1 MNDIQSLGRDLQ
13 TQSETRSVASPLRI
27 ELAKMLG
34 LVAPV
39 TMTADQCAIWLA
51 SAEEALQ
58 GIRASEVSEVSMEV
72 RRLIT
77 RHSQIVPKISD
88 LVAERRSVRSRI
100 RQREKEDSEL
110 RALPRPKPHIA
121 DRDRRNFGPGDWA
134 ELNIWLESQGSKA
147 RYRSDGTRYFPGSAT

>member
-1 MNDIQSLGRDLQ
+1 
-13 TQSETRSVASPLRI
+13 
-27 ELAKMLG
+27 MLT

-39 TMTADQCAIWLA
+39 TMSADQQALWLA
-51 SAEEALQ
+51 SAVDTMRD
-58 GIRASEVSEVSMEV
+58 IRASEVAEVSMEV
-72 RRLIT
+72 RRSIT

-121 DRDRRNFGPGDWA
+121 DRDRRNFGPGDWE

-147 RYRSDGTRYFPGSAT
+147 RYHSDGTRYFPGSAT